1 MANAKYLLM
10 KLNLIHTGGSKVM
23 KKVLMVAFALL
34 ISVAFVTTVFAQ
46 AKPEAKPAPA
56 PAAAPEKAPA
66 PEKKV
71 EKAEKPKA
79 EKAKSFKGEF
89 VSMDA
94 AAKTIVAKGEKGD
107 MTFDV
112 AGVKKMAEFKAGD
125 KIMVS
130 YMEKDGKMV
139 AKTVVKQATKKEAP
153 KKEAPKKEEVKPA
166 PAPAPAAPAAPAPA
180 PAKK

>member
-1 MANAKYLLM
+1 
-10 KLNLIHTGGSKVM
+10 
-23 KKVLMVAFALL
+23 
-34 ISVAFVTTVFAQ
+34 
-46 AKPEAKPAPA
+46 
-56 PAAAPEKAPA
+56 
-66 PEKKV
+66 
-71 EKAEKPKA
+71 
-79 EKAKSFKGEF
+79 
-89 VSMDA
+89 MDA

-139 AKTVVKQATKKEAP
+139 AKKVVKQAA
-153 KKEAPKKEEVKPA
+153 KKEAPKKEEAKPA
-166 PAPAPAAPAAPAPA
+166 PAPAPAPAAAPAPAPAPA

>member
-1 MANAKYLLM
+1 MVNAKYLLM

-66 PEKKV
+66 PEKK
-71 EKAEKPKA
+71 AEKA

-130 YMEKDGKMV
+130 YKEKDGKMV
-139 AKTVVKQATKKEAP
+139 AKTVVKQAAKKEAP

-166 PAPAPAAPAAPAPA
+166 PAPAPAAPAPA